1 MPFGTPSRVNVTFVE
16 SDDCSKVVVNVAKC
30 SGTIEIQMLLRQYKG
45 RKISD
50 LMAM

>member
-1 MPFGTPSRVNVTFVE
+1 MPFGTPSRVNLTFVE
-16 SDDCSKVVVNVAKC
+16 SDDCSKVVVSIAKC
-30 SGTIEIQMLLRQYKG
+30 SGTMEIQALQKQYER